1 MFAPIFEKAAADP
14 ASTALL
20 GTAPTRLFHAGE
32 APEGV
37 AYPYATWTQIGGSP
51 ENYISNR
58 PDIDS
63 YAIQVDVWAKTLGS
77 ARNVASALRDV
88 IETHAHIT
96 RWGGESRDPETGSY
110 RISFDA
116 DWYVH
121 R

>member
-1 MFAPIFEKAAADP
+1 MFAPIFEKVAADL

-20 GTAPTRLFHAGE
+20 GAAPTRLFPAGE

-37 AYPYATWTQIGGSP
+37 AYPYATWAQVGGSP
-51 ENYISNR
+51 ENYITNR
-58 PDIDS
+58 PDIDLHS
-63 YAIQVDVWAKTLGS
+63 IQVDIWAKELS
-77 ARNVASALRDV
+77 DARDVARALRDA
-88 IETHAHIT
+88 IEAHAYIT
-96 RWGGESRDPETGSY
+96 RWGGELRDPETGSY